1 MKRAFLTAF
10 SLAMA
15 STALAQV
22 PVIDSANLK
31 IATETSDDR
40 SDPGYEQG
48 GSEDGRRDA

>member
-15 STALAQV
+15 STAHAQV

-31 IATETSDDR
+31 IATETSQTTDQILDTNR
-40 SDPGYEQG
+40 KF
-48 GSEDGRRDA
+48 